1 MVEFCRQCG
10 GSLARGD
17 LSFWMGEM
25 FTSPDYLCP
34 FCGKL
39 AHPDSPKV
47 ERPKPPIPEDG
58 ADLVIRRGK
67 AESKPPTE
75 KE

>member
-1 MVEFCRQCG
+1 
-10 GSLARGD
+10 
-17 LSFWMGEM
+17 M